1 MIQIFNHS
9 HSLMHMNSSLLFSR
23 LSGVTLAVLALMAA
37 SAQAQQ
43 AQRAEPAGKARA
55 AAQAA
60 LTENEP
66 AEDEYEATM
75 PTVYV
80 TGTSENSVTKGYIGY
95 DQAEVTRN
103 QLTIKETPQAVDV
116 LDIQKNKNYGTNDLS
131 SILEGNAGI
140 DATYDMRGES
150 IKIRG
155 FSADASDIYRDGIR
169 ESGQVRRSTANIER
183 VEILKGPSSVL
194 YGRSSGGGVIN
205 MVSKF
210 ANFTQRRTVGLA
222 YGSWANRSATVDI
235 NQVINPNVAVR
246 LTGEASEANSFRST
260 VNTRGRMLSP
270 SVTVRAGK
278 LSWTGQYT
286 WDSARRVPDRNPERH
301 VYEQMGL
308 SWRRGFAR
316 PGDFVKDDLSVLR
329 SDLAWAINGSWD
341 LRWQLAH
348 RSASQDFDHYFG
360 GTYDAAT
367 RLLGQN
373 YAWQETA
380 NKTLSSALTLNG
392 RFATGAIEHKLT
404 AGLDW
409 SREKRDPLLS
419 TRRDQPINPFAAP
432 DTWGRLNPRPTA
444 TLDNHH
450 RAHSAGLFVQDLISL
465 RPDVKVLVGGRH
477 DRYKFR
483 STNIRKQSSG
493 YDGSTFSPNVGVV
506 WDINADHTVY
516 AAWNRSFA
524 PYGGNGYLTVDAT
537 ANPATFNTDPE
548 QSRQIEVG
556 VKSDWLDRKLSTTLS
571 VYNLE
576 HTNIRYRPDPND
588 LTRWAVR
595 GKERSRGVELN
606 VMGRVHP
613 QWFVRG
619 SLGLMSAKIV
629 ENRQNRAEEG
639 RYLTNTARING
650 NLFVRYAP
658 RPWFAEAGLTH
669 IGKRY
674 YYISNE
680 EHGLPAF
687 TRLDA
692 LVGYSAAP
700 WNFTLA
706 LQNVTN
712 KKYWRSNAMPGSPRA
727 VMLKASYEF

>member
-1 MIQIFNHS
+1 
-9 HSLMHMNSSLLFSR
+9 
-23 LSGVTLAVLALMAA
+23 
-37 SAQAQQ
+37 
-43 AQRAEPAGKARA
+43 
-55 AAQAA
+55 
-60 LTENEP
+60 
-66 AEDEYEATM
+66 
-75 PTVYV
+75 
-80 TGTSENSVTKGYIGY
+80 
-95 DQAEVTRN
+95 
-103 QLTIKETPQAVDV
+103 
-116 LDIQKNKNYGTNDLS
+116 
-131 SILEGNAGI
+131 
-140 DATYDMRGES
+140 
-150 IKIRG
+150 
-155 FSADASDIYRDGIR
+155 
-169 ESGQVRRSTANIER
+169 
-183 VEILKGPSSVL
+183 
-194 YGRSSGGGVIN
+194 
-205 MVSKF
+205 
-210 ANFTQRRTVGLA
+210 
-222 YGSWANRSATVDI
+222 
-235 NQVINPNVAVR
+235 
-246 LTGEASEANSFRST
+246 
-260 VNTRGRMLSP
+260 
-270 SVTVRAGK
+270 
-278 LSWTGQYT
+278 
-286 WDSARRVPDRNPERH
+286 
-301 VYEQMGL
+301 
-308 SWRRGFAR
+308 
-316 PGDFVKDDLSVLR
+316 VLR

-360 GTYDAAT
+360 GTYNAAT

-432 DTWGRLNPRPTA
+432 DTWGRLNPRPAA

>member
-1 MIQIFNHS
+1 M
-9 HSLMHMNSSLLFSR
+9 
-23 LSGVTLAVLALMAA
+23 
-37 SAQAQQ
+37 
-43 AQRAEPAGKARA
+43 
-55 AAQAA
+55 
-60 LTENEP
+60 
-66 AEDEYEATM
+66 
-75 PTVYV
+75 
-80 TGTSENSVTKGYIGY
+80 
-95 DQAEVTRN
+95 
-103 QLTIKETPQAVDV
+103 
-116 LDIQKNKNYGTNDLS
+116 
-131 SILEGNAGI
+131 
-140 DATYDMRGES
+140 
-150 IKIRG
+150 
-155 FSADASDIYRDGIR
+155 
-169 ESGQVRRSTANIER
+169 
-183 VEILKGPSSVL
+183 
-194 YGRSSGGGVIN
+194 
-205 MVSKF
+205 
-210 ANFTQRRTVGLA
+210 
-222 YGSWANRSATVDI
+222 
-235 NQVINPNVAVR
+235 
-246 LTGEASEANSFRST
+246 
-260 VNTRGRMLSP
+260 
-270 SVTVRAGK
+270 
-278 LSWTGQYT
+278 
-286 WDSARRVPDRNPERH
+286 
-301 VYEQMGL
+301 
-308 SWRRGFAR
+308 
-316 PGDFVKDDLSVLR
+316 
-329 SDLAWAINGSWD
+329 
-341 LRWQLAH
+341 
-348 RSASQDFDHYFG
+348 
-360 GTYDAAT
+360 
-367 RLLGQN
+367 
-373 YAWQETA
+373 
-380 NKTLSSALTLNG
+380 
-392 RFATGAIEHKLT
+392 
-404 AGLDW
+404 
-409 SREKRDPLLS
+409 S

-432 DTWGRLNPRPTA
+432 DTWGRLNPRPAA

-571 VYNLE
+571 IYNLE

-629 ENRQNRAEEG
+629 ENRENRAEEG

-674 YYISNE
+674 YYISNK

-712 KKYWRSNAMPGSPRA
+712 KKYWRYNAMPGSPRA

>member
-1 MIQIFNHS
+1 
-9 HSLMHMNSSLLFSR
+9 MHMNSSLLFSR

-43 AQRAEPAGKARA
+43 AQRAEPVGKARA

-270 SVTVRAGK
+270 SVTVRAGN

-286 WDSARRVPDRNPERH
+286 WDSARRVPDRNPDRH

-432 DTWGRLNPRPTA
+432 GTWGRLNPRPAA
-444 TLDNHH
+444 TIDNHH

-493 YDGSTFSPNVGVV
+493 YDGSTFNPNVGVV

-658 RPWFAEAGLTH
+658 HPWFAEAGLTH

-692 LVGYSAAP
+692 LIGYSAAP